1 MKAWWWYFRY
11 SATAT
16 TTNAVMNVQY
26 DICVIIFQAIYGIF
40 VLLSSFDLE
49 NSSLP
54 IEHVVKW
61 PNETGR
67 KMRSSKYL
75 IWSAVFYF
83 LPWDTGIYCCINKS
97 KRLHKTFVLHLK
109 GIIVWY
115 FLLSICLIDTEFWGT
130 NNTPH
135 SLSLT
140 LFISP
145 YSLCMLQIYF
155 YLLSSNWINQ

>member
-61 PNETGR
+61 PNETGE

-97 KRLHKTFVLHLK
+97 KRLHKKFVLHLK

-145 YSLCMLQIYF
+145 YSYVYASNLF
-155 YLLSSNWINQ
+155 LSIV